1 MAETLREKNMRIN
14 QSFLPYGEL
23 VLGDDQLRSEYPDVD
38 AAFADAGLETT
49 EQNIQK
55 YYNQRRAQ
63 HPSASGIHDPMLFS
77 SVLAKR
83 NQDLEKKKALIAQI
97 AERQQREDLNSQ
109 LFDTYVPSEKD
120 SAGFAKLATDSARSA
135 AGVVSFPE
143 QLRGNRSVPPAR
155 PMPQPPLSPM
165 QGVESLGYEVVEEPA
180 MPLGGV
186 NTIPEA
192 TKMLAELGR
201 EGDAYMIHAEFGE
214 TVVPRKVFEA
224 NPRLK
229 EMVFNQIQEMGL
241 DPRRYV
247 VGNEMNSINPA
258 TGAPEFFFKKVLSG
272 LNKVRKKIAKVG
284 KKLAP
289 LILAIAAP
297 YLLPTM
303 PLFLSAGIGSFA
315 GSMLQGQSFKDS
327 LKGALLTGA
336 TAGIGNMVAGNNFA
350 GSLNNPSAT
359 FTDFTTQVSDQGLG
373 SLFQGG
379 PLGAPIAP
387 AAKPQPQ
394 NSLDFKGPAKSDKIV
409 NISSQSRTPTLDD
422 RLQSAQ
428 DMVGDAYGKAKDF
441 YQTSISPNRPSL
453 IEGRTTDA
461 LAKINANPA
470 MYRSPGIDGGI
481 GTTLNDL
488 GQKVMLAA
496 ENPGFI
502 DKYGRLIATGV
513 GAGVASD
520 ALLGTSIFTPPKE
533 DTSVADNFL
542 SGDDLLAADKDY
554 KYNID
559 SNRFVGNN
567 PYYGYASTQQN
578 PSSTYAANFQPARQ
592 PAPQRQMAQQLG
604 YNDPRFGQYGR
615 NTQFAAGIGQL
626 PIRYA
631 AEGGEIV
638 GPGTGRSD
646 SIPAMLSDGEF
657 VMTAKAVE
665 NAGGG
670 DRQKGAA
677 NMYALKKQLENR
689 GTA

>member
-1 MAETLREKNMRIN
+1 MAETLREKNVRIN
-14 QSFLPYGEL
+14 QSFLPYGEQ
-23 VLGDDQLRSEYPDVD
+23 VLGDDKLRSKYPDVD

-49 EQNIQK
+49 EQNIQE

-63 HPSASGIHDPMLFS
+63 HPSASGIHNPMLFS

-83 NQDLEKKKALIAQI
+83 NQDSEDKKALIAQI
-97 AERQQREDLNSQ
+97 AARQQKED
-109 LFDTYVPSEKD
+109 VPDARFTSDFIRTFNKD
-120 SAGFAKLATDSARSA
+120 KIPQAKAPR
-135 AGVVSFPE
+135 V
-143 QLRGNRSVPPAR
+143 QNK
-155 PMPQPPLSPM
+155 PQEMS
-165 QGVESLGYEVVEEPA
+165 GIESLGFQVVEEPA

-192 TKMLAELGR
+192 TRMLAEFGR
-201 EGDAYMIHAEFGE
+201 EGDAYMVHASEGE
-214 TVVPRKVFEA
+214 TVVPFKVFEA

-229 EMVFNQIQEMGL
+229 AMVFQQIKEMGL

-258 TGAPEFFFKKVLSG
+258 TGAPEFFFKKILSK
-272 LNKVRKKIAKVG
+272 LNKVRKKIQKVV
-284 KKLAP
+284 KKVAP
-289 LILAIAAP
+289 LVLAIAAP

-315 GSMLQGQSFKDS
+315 GSMLQGQSFKNS
-327 LKGALLTGA
+327 LKGAVLTGV
-336 TAGIGNMVAGNNFA
+336 TAGVGNMAAGGEFA
-350 GSLNNPSAT
+350 GSLNNPTAS
-359 FTDFTTQVSDQGLG
+359 FGDFTTQVSEQGLG

-394 NSLDFKGPAKSDKIV
+394 SSSLDYSGKTGLQRDLAAKPVKTGRFGQPLADNAGDAITSFK
-409 NISSQSRTPTLDD
+409 NTPSLAD
-422 RLQSAQ
+422 RLRSAQ

-441 YQTSISPNRPSL
+441 YQTKLSPNRPSL

-592 PAPQRQMAQQLG
+592 PAPQRQMVQQLG

>member
-14 QSFLPYGEL
+14 QSFLPYGEQ
-23 VLGDDQLRSEYPDVD
+23 VLGDDKLRSKYPDVD

-49 EQNIQK
+49 EQNIQE

-63 HPSASGIHDPMLFS
+63 HPSASGIHNPMLFS

-83 NQDLEKKKALIAQI
+83 NQDLEDRKALIAQI
-97 AERQQREDLNSQ
+97 AARQRKED
-109 LFDTYVPSEKD
+109 VPDARFTSDFVRTFNKD
-120 SAGFAKLATDSARSA
+120 KI
-135 AGVVSFPE
+135 
-143 QLRGNRSVPPAR
+143 
-155 PMPQPPLSPM
+155 PQAEAPRVQNKPQQMS
-165 QGVESLGYEVVEEPA
+165 GIESLGFEVVEEPA

-201 EGDAYMIHAEFGE
+201 EGDAYMVHAAEGE
-214 TVVPRKVFEA
+214 TVVPFEVFEA

-229 EMVFNQIQEMGL
+229 AMVFNQIQEMGL

-258 TGAPEFFFKKVLSG
+258 TGAPEFFFKKVFKSVKKIVK
-272 LNKVRKKIAKVG
+272 KVAKVAKKIAPIV
-284 KKLAP
+284 
-289 LILAIAAP
+289 LAIAAP
-297 YLLPTM
+297 YLLPAM

-327 LKGALLTGA
+327 LKGAVLTGV
-336 TAGIGNMVAGNNFA
+336 TAGVGNMVAGNSFA
-350 GSLNNPSAT
+350 GSLNNPTAS
-359 FTDFTTQVSDQGLG
+359 FGDFTTQVSDQGLG

-379 PLGAPIAP
+379 PLGGPIAGP

-394 NSLDFKGPAKSDKIV
+394 SSNLDYKGAAKPVKQIESLSTTGS
-409 NISSQSRTPTLDD
+409 TPTLGD
-422 RLQSAQ
+422 RLQSAK
-428 DMVGDAYGKAKDF
+428 DMVGDMYGKAQDF
-441 YQTSISPNRPSL
+441 YQTKLSPNRPSL

-461 LAKINANPA
+461 LAKIKANPA
-470 MYRSPGIDGGI
+470 MYRNPTVDGGI

-488 GQKVMLAA
+488 GQKVMLKAQ
-496 ENPGFI
+496 NPGFI

-520 ALLGTSIFTPPKE
+520 ALLGTNIFKPPAD
-533 DTSVADNFL
+533 DTSINEKFVT
-542 SGDDLLAADKDY
+542 GDDLLAADKDF
-554 KYNID
+554 KYRID
-559 SNRFVGNN
+559 RDRFVGNN
-567 PYYGYASTQQN
+567 PYFQYATTQQAN
-578 PSSTYAANFQPARQ
+578 PSYLSSAQQPARQ
-592 PAPQRQMAQQLG
+592 PALPMQQIAQPMG
-604 YNDPRFGQYGR
+604 YNNPRFGQFGR

-631 AEGGEIV
+631 AEGGEII

-670 DRQKGAA
+670 DRRKGAA

>member
-1 MAETLREKNMRIN
+1 MAETLREKNVRIN
-14 QSFLPYGEL
+14 QSFLPYGEQ
-23 VLGDDQLRSEYPDVD
+23 VLGDDQLRSKYPDVNV
-38 AAFADAGLETT
+38 AFADAGLPTT
-49 EQNIQK
+49 EQNIQE

-63 HPSASGIHDPMLFS
+63 HPSASGIHNPMLFS

-83 NQDLEKKKALIAQI
+83 NQDSEDKKALIAQI
-97 AERQQREDLNSQ
+97 AARQQKED
-109 LFDTYVPSEKD
+109 VPDARFTSDFVRTFNKD
-120 SAGFAKLATDSARSA
+120 KIPRAEAPRVQNA
-135 AGVVSFPE
+135 
-143 QLRGNRSVPPAR
+143 
-155 PMPQPPLSPM
+155 PMSGIETLDF
-165 QGVESLGYEVVEEPA
+165 EVVEEPA

-192 TKMLAELGR
+192 TRMLADLGR
-201 EGDAYMIHAEFGE
+201 EGDAYMVHASEGE
-214 TVVPRKVFEA
+214 TVVPFKVFEA

-258 TGAPEFFFKKVLSG
+258 TGAPEFFFKKVLSK
-272 LNKVRKKIAKVG
+272 LNKVRKKIQKVV
-284 KKLAP
+284 KKVAP
-289 LILAIAAP
+289 LVLAIAAP

-327 LKGALLTGA
+327 LKGAVLTGV
-336 TAGIGNMVAGNNFA
+336 TAGVGNMAMGGEFA
-350 GSLNNPSAT
+350 GSLNNPTAS
-359 FTDFTTQVSDQGLG
+359 FGDFTTQVSEQGLG

-394 NSLDFKGPAKSDKIV
+394 SSSLDFKGPAKSDKIV
-409 NISSQSRTPTLDD
+409 NISSKSTTPTLGD
-422 RLQSAQ
+422 RLKSAK

-461 LAKINANPA
+461 LAKIKANPA
-470 MYRSPGIDGGI
+470 MYYNEGVSGGI
-481 GTTLNDL
+481 GSTLNTV
-488 GQKVMLAA
+488 GQKVMENAA
-496 ENPGFI
+496 NPGFI

-520 ALLGTSIFTPPKE
+520 ALLGTNIFKPPEE
-533 DTSVADNFL
+533 DTSINEKFVT
-542 SGDDLLAADKDY
+542 GDDLLAADKDF
-554 KYNID
+554 KYRID
-559 SNRFVGNN
+559 RDRFVGNN
-567 PYYGYASTQQN
+567 PYFQYATTQQEN
-578 PSSTYAANFQPARQ
+578 PSYLSSAQQPARQ
-592 PAPQRQMAQQLG
+592 PALPMQQIAQPMG
-604 YNDPRFGQYGR
+604 YNNPRFGQFGR

-631 AEGGEIV
+631 AEGGEII

-670 DRQKGAA
+670 DRRKGAA

>member
-1 MAETLREKNMRIN
+1 M
-14 QSFLPYGEL
+14 
-23 VLGDDQLRSEYPDVD
+23 
-38 AAFADAGLETT
+38 
-49 EQNIQK
+49 
-55 YYNQRRAQ
+55 
-63 HPSASGIHDPMLFS
+63 SGI
-77 SVLAKR
+77 
-83 NQDLEKKKALIAQI
+83 
-97 AERQQREDLNSQ
+97 
-109 LFDTYVPSEKD
+109 
-120 SAGFAKLATDSARSA
+120 
-135 AGVVSFPE
+135 
-143 QLRGNRSVPPAR
+143 
-155 PMPQPPLSPM
+155 
-165 QGVESLGYEVVEEPA
+165 ESLGFEVVEEPA

-201 EGDAYMIHAEFGE
+201 EGDAYMVHAAEGE
-214 TVVPRKVFEA
+214 TVVPFEVFEA

-229 EMVFNQIQEMGL
+229 AMVFNQIQEMGL

-258 TGAPEFFFKKVLSG
+258 TGAPEFFFKKVLSK
-272 LNKVRKKIAKVG
+272 LNKVRKKIQKVV
-284 KKLAP
+284 KKVAP
-289 LILAIAAP
+289 LVLAIAAP
-297 YLLPTM
+297 YLLPAM

-327 LKGALLTGA
+327 LKGAVLTGA
-336 TAGIGNMVAGNNFA
+336 TAGIGNMVAGNSFA
-350 GSLNNPSAT
+350 GSLNNPTAS
-359 FTDFTTQVSDQGLG
+359 FGDFTTQVSEQGLG

-379 PLGAPIAP
+379 PLGTPIAP

-394 NSLDFKGPAKSDKIV
+394 SNLDYKGAAKPDKVV
-409 NISSQSRTPTLDD
+409 NISSKSTTPTLGD
-422 RLQSAQ
+422 RLQSAK

-461 LAKINANPA
+461 LAKIKANPA
-470 MYRSPGIDGGI
+470 MYYNEGVSGGI
-481 GTTLNDL
+481 GSTLNTL
-488 GQKVMLAA
+488 GQKVMENAA
-496 ENPGFI
+496 NPGFI

-520 ALLGTSIFTPPKE
+520 ALLGTNIFKPPEE
-533 DTSVADNFL
+533 DTSISEKFVT
-542 SGDDLLAADKDY
+542 GDDLLAADKDF
-554 KYNID
+554 KYRID
-559 SNRFVGNN
+559 RDRFVGNN
-567 PYYGYASTQQN
+567 PYFQYATTQQAN
-578 PSSTYAANFQPARQ
+578 PSYLSNAQQPARQ
-592 PAPQRQMAQQLG
+592 PALPMQQIAQPMG
-604 YNDPRFGQYGR
+604 YNNPRFGQFGR

-631 AEGGEIV
+631 AEGGEII

-670 DRQKGAA
+670 DRRKGAA

>member
-23 VLGDDQLRSEYPDVD
+23 VLGDDKLRSKYPDVD

-49 EQNIQK
+49 EQNIQE

-63 HPSASGIHDPMLFS
+63 HPSASGIHNPMLFS

-83 NQDLEKKKALIAQI
+83 NQDLEDKKALIAQI
-97 AERQQREDLNSQ
+97 AARQQKED
-109 LFDTYVPSEKD
+109 VPDARFTSDFVRTFNKD
-120 SAGFAKLATDSARSA
+120 KI
-135 AGVVSFPE
+135 
-143 QLRGNRSVPPAR
+143 
-155 PMPQPPLSPM
+155 PQAEAPRVQNAPQQMS
-165 QGVESLGYEVVEEPA
+165 GIESLGFEVVEEPA

-192 TKMLAELGR
+192 TKMLADLGR
-201 EGDAYMIHAEFGE
+201 EGDAYMVHASVGE
-214 TVVPRKVFEA
+214 TVVPFEVFEA

-229 EMVFNQIQEMGL
+229 AMVFQQIKEMGL

-258 TGAPEFFFKKVLSG
+258 TGAPEFFFKKVLSK
-272 LNKVRKKIAKVG
+272 LNKVRKKIQKVV
-284 KKLAP
+284 KKVAP
-289 LILAIAAP
+289 LVLAIAAP
-297 YLLPTM
+297 YLLPAM

-327 LKGALLTGA
+327 LKGAVLTGA
-336 TAGIGNMVAGNNFA
+336 TAGIGNMVAGNSFA
-350 GSLNNPSAT
+350 GSLNNPTAS
-359 FTDFTTQVSDQGLG
+359 FGDFTTQVSEQGLG

-394 NSLDFKGPAKSDKIV
+394 SSSLDYSGKTGLQRDLAAKPVKTGRFGQPLPDNAGDAITSFKET
-409 NISSQSRTPTLDD
+409 QSLGD
-422 RLQSAQ
+422 RLRSAK

-441 YQTSISPNRPSL
+441 YQTKLSPNRPSL
-453 IEGRTTDA
+453 IENRTADA
-461 LAKINANPA
+461 TAKIKASPE
-470 MYRSPGIDGGI
+470 MYRNPGVDGGI
-481 GTTLNDL
+481 GSTLNEL
-488 GQKVMLAA
+488 GQKVMLKAQ
-496 ENPGFI
+496 NPGFI

-520 ALLGTSIFTPPKE
+520 ALLGTNIFKPPAD
-533 DTSVADNFL
+533 DTSINEKFVT
-542 SGDDLLAADKDY
+542 GDDLLAADKDFQY
-554 KYNID
+554 KID
-559 SNRFVGNN
+559 RDRFVGNN
-567 PYYGYASTQQN
+567 PYFQYATTQQAN
-578 PSSTYAANFQPARQ
+578 PSYLASAQQPARQ
-592 PAPQRQMAQQLG
+592 PALPMQQIAQPMG
-604 YNDPRFGQYGR
+604 YNNPRFGQFGR

-631 AEGGEIV
+631 AEGGEII

-670 DRQKGAA
+670 DRRKGAA

>member
-1 MAETLREKNMRIN
+1 MA
-14 QSFLPYGEL
+14 
-23 VLGDDQLRSEYPDVD
+23 
-38 AAFADAGLETT
+38 
-49 EQNIQK
+49 
-55 YYNQRRAQ
+55 
-63 HPSASGIHDPMLFS
+63 GI
-77 SVLAKR
+77 
-83 NQDLEKKKALIAQI
+83 
-97 AERQQREDLNSQ
+97 
-109 LFDTYVPSEKD
+109 
-120 SAGFAKLATDSARSA
+120 
-135 AGVVSFPE
+135 
-143 QLRGNRSVPPAR
+143 
-155 PMPQPPLSPM
+155 
-165 QGVESLGYEVVEEPA
+165 ESLGFEVVEEPP

-192 TKMLAELGR
+192 TKMLAEFGR
-201 EGDAYMIHAEFGE
+201 EGDAYMVHAAEGE
-214 TVVPRKVFEA
+214 TVVPFEVFEA

-229 EMVFNQIQEMGL
+229 AMVFNQIQEMGL

-258 TGAPEFFFKKVLSG
+258 TGAPEFFFKKVLSKI
-272 LNKVRKKIAKVG
+272 NKVRKKIQKVG

-289 LILAIAAP
+289 LVLAIAAP

-336 TAGIGNMVAGNNFA
+336 TAGIGNMAMGGEFS
-350 GSLNNPSAT
+350 GSLNNPTAT
-359 FTDFTTQVSDQGLG
+359 FGDFTTQVSEQGLG

-394 NSLDFKGPAKSDKIV
+394 SSSLDYSGKTGLQGDLAAKSVKTGRYGQPLADNAGDAITSFKDTNSLA
-409 NISSQSRTPTLDD
+409 D
-422 RLQSAQ
+422 RLRSAK

-453 IEGRTTDA
+453 TEGRIADA
-461 LAKINANPA
+461 TAKMNANPA
-470 MYRSPGIDGGI
+470 MYRNPRVDGGI
-481 GTTLNDL
+481 GSTFNEL
-488 GQKVMLAA
+488 GQQVMKNAQ
-496 ENPGFI
+496 NPGFI

-520 ALLGTSIFTPPKE
+520 ALLGTSIFTPPEE

-592 PAPQRQMAQQLG
+592 PAPQRQMVQQLG

-657 VMTAKAVE
+657 VMTAQAVE